1 MIKTYEQIIDF
12 TTVASSFTK
21 EKTKFAYACQ
31 KVINR
36 VALASKKATKKYQER
51 LADIDIEFA
60 SVDEKDNLVLD
71 GNKYCYTK
79 ENARKRLDAIR
90 IEDAKLYE
98 TKIEFE
104 PHYCNELPELN
115 DYQISSLVGFVIDE
129 KENTNDEKVIDDTNS
144 AVK

>member
-1 MIKTYEQIIDF
+1 MTKSYEQIIDF
-12 TTVASSFTK
+12 TTVANSFTK

-36 VALASKKATKKYQER
+36 VAVASKKATKKYQER

-71 GNKYCYTK
+71 GNKYRYTK
-79 ENARKRLDAIR
+79 ESARKRLDAIR

-129 KENTNDEKVIDDTNS
+129 KENTND
-144 AVK
+144 